1 MHVRVPDT
9 STILVPSTHRFR
21 YDAGCAVVVVA
32 GATVRS
38 CHLYGSRHHGDLR
51 TVPDCRRHRIFCW
64 LIFTL
69 AVFALP
75 FAGGLYAG
83 LWAFHTGAGVI
94 GALIVGIMT
103 GIAAFAVGQIA
114 LACAPW
120 IWLRGLIV
128 LLYTVPAVIASYS
141 ATHGLAQMM
150 MPSAVWQLFFS
161 VIGATAVGITAFV
174 RFTGMAP
181 PEPAGGSIARV

>member
-1 MHVRVPDT
+1 MVIFAPFL
-9 STILVPSTHRFR
+9 I
-21 YDAGCAVVVVA
+21 VA
-32 GATVRS
+32 GI
-38 CHLYGSRHHGDLR
+38 GF
-51 TVPDCRRHRIFCW
+51 FCW
-64 LIFTL
+64 LMFTL

-94 GALIVGIMT
+94 GALIVGVMA
-103 GIAAFAVGQIA
+103 GIATFTVGQIA

-128 LLYTVPAVIASYS
+128 LLYTVPAIIAGYS

-150 MPSAVWQLFFS
+150 MPSAIWQLFFS
-161 VIGATAVGITAFV
+161 VIGAIAVGITAFV

-181 PEPAGGSIARV
+181 PEPAGGNIARV